1 MEKTNLLKG
10 DLGDLHMVRDIK
22 KRPLREAD
30 AAEFV
35 VRIDCKG
42 PDGVTYDV
50 IGYADEE
57 TDIDYEQGIYG
68 YDAEIRDNVHP
79 MTRADATKM
88 AAEVIENA
96 PAGDVLVGVVPYST
110 IPNDAFGEPTDD
122 EFAEDSDEPAPD
134 EFDDSEMDEGEE
146 SEEGSEE
153 VEDEAMEESIAR
165 AKNQLRKVQERV
177 LAKAIAKAKSRKL
190 REEEDE
196 RLADYIDEEDIKS
209 EFEGFAH
216 DTIDDQ
222 FDTDFED
229 EIFDMMAGWFEEAMA
244 DVMNMPFSKV
254 AEMIGES
261 SDTPESPD
269 DIDMGDLVYA
279 IWDKAAPKDWED
291 QINDKFFSDSDEDED

>member
-1 MEKTNLLKG
+1 
-10 DLGDLHMVRDIK
+10 MVRDIK

-110 IPNDAFGEPTDD
+110 IPNDALGEPTDD

-190 REEEDE
+190 REGEGEDE

-222 FDTDFED
+222 FDTDFEE